1 MTDYSNPAQ
10 VKAQPGIT
18 GTGSDTVIASL
29 ITAASRAIDN
39 FCNRPEGFVADETAS
54 IRYYVGRG
62 KPWLFVDDIAT
73 ASSLAVAVKDA
84 IGDEEDEYVA
94 WIVGTVGT
102 TTGADVFPATGDP
115 SRPDFNHLPYTMLVI
130 GQNGDYSIFPD
141 GSGAG
146 GIPMVKVT
154 ARWGYATTTPAPIE
168 QACITQVCRW
178 LARGQS
184 KWADTLGSA
193 EMGIMI
199 YRKVLDPDIE
209 FMLVEGRYVR
219 PAIG

>member
-1 MTDYSNPAQ
+1 MAEYCLVSD
-10 VKAQPGIT
+10 VKAQPSIT
-18 GTGSDTVIASL
+18 GTGSDTVIAAL

-39 FCNRPEGFVADETAS
+39 FCNREEGFVADAVAS
-54 IRYYVGRG
+54 VRYYVGRG

-73 ASSLAVAVKDA
+73 ASSLAVAVKEA
-84 IGDEEDEYVA
+84 IGDEENEYET
-94 WIVGTVGT
+94 WTVGAIGA

-115 SRPDFNHLPYTMLVI
+115 ARPDFNRLPYTILVV
-130 GQNGDYSIFPD
+130 GPNGDYAVFPD
-141 GSGAG
+141 GAG
-146 GIPMVKVT
+146 TRGIPTVQVT
-154 ARWGYATTTPAPIE
+154 AKWGYATTTPAPIE

-193 EMGIMI
+193 EMGTMM